1 MPAQAL
7 FPQLLQIVH
16 RYLHEFVR
24 VYPPNDL
31 KDIFLSPYYGWV
43 IERLVEAIRPDTRSG
58 ESPEVPR
65 YEANRRPGSTR
76 DVDLWT
82 SREVREPTK
91 SHLNYIVSDTRKWE
105 QSAAFYVDT
114 HPNVI
119 AFAKNSGLGFA
130 IPYFHNGQMR
140 DFVPDYLVRL
150 GSNGA
155 EVGNLILEVKGYD
168 ERAEVKMAAAKRWC
182 AAVNADRQF
191 GTWEFRMVRN
201 PAETSGAITAALHA
215 LGG

>member
-130 IPYFHNGQMR
+130 IPYFHNGQMH

-155 EVGNLILEVKGYD
+155 EVGNLILEVKGEND
-168 ERAEVKMAAAKRWC
+168 AQAK
-182 AAVNADRQF
+182 AKY
-191 GTWEFRMVRN
+191 
-201 PAETSGAITAALHA
+201 AALHEWVKA
-215 LGG
+215 VNQHGGFGIWKSAISTSTTDIAARIAEAMA